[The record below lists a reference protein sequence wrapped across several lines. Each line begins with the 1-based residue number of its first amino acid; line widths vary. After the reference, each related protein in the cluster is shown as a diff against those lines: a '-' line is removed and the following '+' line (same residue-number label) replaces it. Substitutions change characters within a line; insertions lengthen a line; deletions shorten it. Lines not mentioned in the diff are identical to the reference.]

1 MSKPSILWDDTNMK
15 KATRSNFFLR
25 VNGVA
30 ATFLR
35 PKSECLEMAIVGH
48 EQRPD
53 AIVELVEFDVVNN
66 SDTVIT
72 RLYN

>member
-1 MSKPSILWDDTNMK
+1 MK
-15 KATRSNFFLR
+15 KNYFLR

-35 PKSECLEMAIVGH
+35 HKSECLEMAIVGH

-53 AIVELVEFDVVNN
+53 AIVELVEFDVVTN

>member
-1 MSKPSILWDDTNMK
+1 MNKTTPAMN
-15 KATRSNFFLR
+15 RRNFYLR

-48 EQRPD
+48 EDRPD
-53 AIVELVEFDVVNN
+53 AIVELVEYDVWANT
-66 SDTVIT
+66 DTVIA

>member
-1 MSKPSILWDDTNMK
+1 MSRRNY
-15 KATRSNFFLR
+15 FLR

-48 EQRPD
+48 
-53 AIVELVEFDVVNN
+53 
-66 SDTVIT
+66 
-72 RLYN
+72 

>member
-1 MSKPSILWDDTNMK
+1 MSRRNY
-15 KATRSNFFLR
+15 FLR

-53 AIVELVEFDVVNN
+53 AIVELVKFDVATN
-66 SDTVIT
+66 SDAVVA